1 MSALP
6 KFKPEIKQELEYS
19 DFEFFQRLIFS
30 IAGINI
36 SPQKKE
42 LIRSRISKRVK
53 SLGLGGYSEYRSY
66 LESIPKRHEEWTH
79 FTNALTTNK
88 TEWFRE
94 KGHFDYLKEKVIP
107 LLSQRGQKV
116 KVWCAASSTGEEAYT
131 LAFLLESHLK
141 GKDYEI
147 HASDIDTEALCKAQN
162 GVYRK
167 GLALAQTPKEYLSFF
182 DNGREEIQEWVRVN
196 KKIKEKIKFFQKNLL
211 EAPERKNMYDIVF
224 CRNVL
229 IYFETPTIT
238 KIIENLRQS
247 SKKDA
252 LLFVGHSESLQNVQT
267 EYKYKGSSIYIK
279 GKYFASN
286 L

>member
-6 KFKPEIKQELEYS
+6 KYMTEVKQELKNT
-19 DFEFFQRLIFS
+19 DFEFFQRSIFS

-36 SPQKKE
+36 SSQKKE
-42 LIRSRISKRVK
+42 LVRSRISRRLKA
-53 SLGLGGYSEYRSY
+53 LGLKGYSEYRSY
-66 LESIPKRHEEWTH
+66 LESIPNGHEEWTH
-79 FTNALTTNK
+79 FTNSLTTNK

-94 KGHFDYLKEKVIP
+94 KGHFDYFKEKVIP
-107 LLSQRGQKV
+107 LLNQSKQKV

-147 HASDIDTEALCKAQN
+147 HASDIDTEALLKAQN

-167 GLALAQTPKEYLSFF
+167 NLALSQTPKEYLSYF
-182 DNGREEIQEWVRVN
+182 DSGSEDIQDWVRVN
-196 KKIKEKIKFFQKNLL
+196 KKIKGKIKFFQKNLL
-211 EAPERKNMYDIVF
+211 EPPERRDEYDIVF

-267 EYKYKGSSIYIK
+267 EYKYKGTSIYIK
-279 GKYFASN
+279 GKYFAAN